1 MTKEIET
8 NAVEVA
14 ETSTAKVVDATA
26 EGSTEAMEVDK
37 LADPVSSTEGATVVS
52 DIPESSLNLPLARI
66 KKIIKLD
73 PEHIS
78 STESANYLIG
88 VATEMFIMNLAEKAS
103 FIAKTENRKKIQY
116 KDFFSAI
123 NANENLLFLSDI
135 IPKTQPLSE
144 LINQGVVSISEKK
157 LRKNG
162 NLGDGTVAK
171 SSEDDQEEDDDDQD
185 HNLGDEGEDGEGSKK
200 KDYTDEI
207 NKLQEEIENLENG
220 TSTDSKTVDILNS
233 DNNNVDS
240 EVNNAKKRRIKS
252 LLNSSGKTNGTP
264 AANLGKGQQTLPFKK
279 IPMSS
284 VLKNSPSPPPPSS
297 ASASASVKPT
307 EPVSE
312 PQEQSQQE
320 PQSKDSEEV
329 SSQSK
334 EDVDVVMID

>member
-240 EVNNAKKRRIKS
+240 EDNNAKKRRIKS
-252 LLNSSGKTNGTP
+252 LLNNPGETSSVPVAG
-264 AANLGKGQQTLPFKK
+264 LGKGQQTLPFKK

-284 VLKNSPSPPPPSS
+284 VLKNTPSPFPP
-297 ASASASVKPT
+297 SASVQSS
-307 EPVSE
+307 EPVSA
-312 PQEQSQQE
+312 PQANAGQEQPQQE
-320 PQSKDSEEV
+320 IQPSKPEIAG
-329 SSQSK
+329 SQSK

>member
-8 NAVEVA
+8 NAVEAVA
-14 ETSTAKVVDATA
+14 ATTAKVVDSTA

-37 LADPVSSTEGATVVS
+37 PADTISSTEGVPAVS

-171 SSEDDQEEDDDDQD
+171 SNEDDQEEDDDDQD
-185 HNLGDEGEDGEGSKK
+185 HNLGDEGEDGEGSNK

-220 TSTDSKTVDILNS
+220 TSADSKTVDILNS

-252 LLNSSGKTNGTP
+252 LLNSSGKTNGAP
-264 AANLGKGQQTLPFKK
+264 AASLGKGQQTLPFKK

-284 VLKNSPSPPPPSS
+284 VLKNSPSPPPPSW
-297 ASASASVKPT
+297 APASVQPT

-320 PQSKDSEEV
+320 PQSKESEEV